1 MTQRRHAR
9 VRLLALAA
17 AVGLVA
23 TGCFAW
29 VPSSSSTAYPIT
41 VTSNVVYGQG
51 IVNGGAASVDLR
63 LDVYKPSTGQSQMP
77 LVVVV
82 HGGGFVSGSKTQDN
96 VVEWSRAFAG
106 RGYLVASIDYRL
118 APTNPVPSSRVQP
131 LYDAVLAQNPTAQQI
146 AAVSAID
153 DTLKAL
159 DFMIARNDTKN
170 DGTVLVGG
178 SAGAVTVDYVAY
190 ALDDFGIARP
200 SIGAV
205 VSNWGGFSVGTP
217 SDYIQNPVPAT
228 PAGYREPP
236 IFMAHATGDPTV
248 PYASSTAIAARATT
262 VGLEHR
268 LYTKTSNDH
277 GFSLSA
283 ELYSPGLSVL
293 NAQIEFVTCQVFP
306 SLLSSARCAAFS

>member
-1 MTQRRHAR
+1 MTRRRRTRA
-9 VRLLALAA
+9 RLLAVAA
-17 AVGLVA
+17 AVGILA
-23 TGCFAW
+23 TGCFTW
-29 VPSSSSTAYPIT
+29 VPSTSPTAYT
-41 VTSNVVYGQG
+41 YAVTSNVVYGQG
-51 IVNGGAASVDLR
+51 LVDGGAASVDLK
-63 LDVYKPSTGQSQMP
+63 LDVYKPNTGQPQMP
-77 LVVVV
+77 LVLVV
-82 HGGGFVSGSKTQDN
+82 HGGGFVSGSKSQAN
-96 VVEWSRAFAG
+96 VVEWSKAFAA

-118 APTNPVPSSRVQP
+118 APSNPVPSSRVQP
-131 LYDAVLAQNPTAQQI
+131 MYDAVLAQSPTAQRV
-146 AAVSAID
+146 AAVAAID

-159 DFMIARNDTKN
+159 DFMIARTDTKN

-205 VSNWGGFSVGTP
+205 VSNWGGFSLGTP

-228 PAGYREPP
+228 ATGYREPP

-248 PYASSTAIAARATT
+248 AYESSTAIAARATA

-268 LYTKTSNDH
+268 LFTKTSNEH

-283 ELYSPGLSVL
+283 AIYSPGLSVL
-293 NAQIEFVTCQVFP
+293 NAQIEFVTCHVHPF
-306 SLLSSARCAAFS
+306 LLSSARCAAFS